1 MEETSIPMLVV
12 LEGEAAGQR
21 WLIQEDQ
28 VLIGRGLDCDIILP
42 ARQISRHHARIERTA
57 DGRYLLYDLGSKNG
71 TWVNGEEVREAPR
84 LLEDGDEIQL
94 ALSVKMTF
102 VGSDA
107 TLPLDGEG
115 PVRGIR
121 VDRAGRRVF
130 VGGREVLPLLSPA
143 QYRLLT
149 TLLDARG
156 QVVSREEIVSAVWP
170 DEDVRGI
177 SDQAIDAL
185 VRRLRERLA
194 ELDPHHEYIVTVRG
208 HGFRLE
214 NR

>member
-1 MEETSIPMLVV
+1 MEETGIPMLVV

-21 WLIQEDQ
+21 WPLREDQ

-42 ARQISRHHARIERTA
+42 ERQISRHHARIERTA
-57 DGRYLLYDLGSKNG
+57 DGRYLLHDLGSKNG
-71 TWVNGEEVREAPR
+71 TWVNGEEVREVPR
-84 LLEDGDEIQL
+84 LLQDGDEIQF
-94 ALSVKMTF
+94 ALCVKMTF

-107 TLPLDGEG
+107 TLPLGGEG
-115 PVRGIR
+115 PVRWT
-121 VDRAGRRVF
+121 
-130 VGGREVLPLLSPA
+130 GREVVPPLSPA

-149 TLLDARG
+149 ALLDARG
-156 QVVSREEIVSAVWP
+156 QVVSREEIVRTVWP
-170 DEDVRGI
+170 DEDVRGV
-177 SDQAIDAL
+177 SEQAIDAL

-194 ELDPHHEYIVTVRG
+194 ELDPQHEYIVTVRG